1 MIFYVLCNFSYC
13 LHHSFLTGLLGLISG
28 CCGSPPPSPSL
39 STASLKIRDS
49 LCESQPR
56 AGGRGAVA
64 RTGWV
69 RAYLDTMGGSKSSCH
84 NNNWTRDMIRAVTSL
99 YSEFR
104 MFPYPLSRHVT
115 LMDCGEFLSSVPR
128 FLVSRLTREPL
139 LVVVKMP

>member
-28 CCGSPPPSPSL
+28 CCGSPPPSPLHCL
-39 STASLKIRDS
+39 SQDKRQFVRVSA
-49 LCESQPR
+49 Q
-56 AGGRGAVA
+56 GRGEGAVA

-115 LMDCGEFLSSVPR
+115 LMDCGEFLSTVPR
-128 FLVSRLTREPL
+128 FLRLNLLPSRAFISRG
-139 LVVVKMP
+139 

>member
-28 CCGSPPPSPSL
+28 CCGSPPLPPS

-56 AGGRGAVA
+56 AGGREGAVA

-115 LMDCGEFLSSVPR
+115 LLMDFGEFLSTVPR
-128 FLVSRLTREPL
+128 FLGFATLPSRAFISRG
-139 LVVVKMP
+139 